1 MRSENRLPI
10 KLELIKK
17 GEGLSSFGGTPIFLE
32 FLKTIGLDKV
42 VAKNFKETSNQ
53 GYHSLHYILSL
64 ILLNILGGESVDDVK
79 ILESDSGLKRL
90 FFKIERKFRGLKGR
104 TFRKGRKRTFPSPSR
119 IFSFLKRFKSDDEDL
134 EAAERPAGTSKI
146 LPVADTV
153 EGLKALN
160 RLPIRIAQKLNPQ
173 KIATLDMDNNAI
185 ATHKK
190 DALFCYKKFKA
201 YQPFNVYWHEQAMM
215 LHTEFRDGNVPPGVE
230 QLRLFKEA
238 LGQLPAG
245 IKKVYHRSDSAG
257 YQHELMEYCE
267 SGKSRFGRIEFG
279 ISCSVSKSFR
289 EEVSK
294 VPEAEWERVVVED
307 EWGNR
312 VETMQEV
319 AEVCWTPTTKNH
331 SKNVPVFRYIA
342 TREAVN
348 IQGEVDNEGQL
359 TFLTSEYI
367 ENKLHL
373 EQMDGKTY
381 KIFGLVTN
389 RSESPLEILLW
400 SRKRCGDSEMEHSRL
415 TMDMAGGR
423 FPCGSFGENAAWWW
437 MSVISLNLLKLFQRT
452 ALPAEYKTVRVK
464 KLHTIF
470 FRIALKIIKRSRL
483 LVLKVES
490 SQIDLYE
497 MMKSA
502 RKKIMDIDRVLSGE
516 ASQPGILPEPDS
528 S

>member
-1 MRSENRLPI
+1 MLNCEY
-10 KLELIKK
+10 LE
-17 GEGLSSFGGTPIFLE
+17 
-32 FLKTIGLDKV
+32 
-42 VAKNFKETSNQ
+42 
-53 GYHSLHYILSL
+53 
-64 ILLNILGGESVDDVK
+64 
-79 ILESDSGLKRL
+79 
-90 FFKIERKFRGLKGR
+90 
-104 TFRKGRKRTFPSPSR
+104 
-119 IFSFLKRFKSDDEDL
+119 
-134 EAAERPAGTSKI
+134 
-146 LPVADTV
+146 
-153 EGLKALN
+153 
-160 RLPIRIAQKLNPQ
+160 
-173 KIATLDMDNNAI
+173 
-185 ATHKK
+185 
-190 DALFCYKKFKA
+190 
-201 YQPFNVYWHEQAMM
+201 
-215 LHTEFRDGNVPPGVE
+215 
-230 QLRLFKEA
+230 
-238 LGQLPAG
+238 
-245 IKKVYHRSDSAG
+245 
-257 YQHELMEYCE
+257 
-267 SGKSRFGRIEFG
+267 
-279 ISCSVSKSFR
+279 
-289 EEVSK
+289 
-294 VPEAEWERVVVED
+294 
-307 EWGNR
+307 
-312 VETMQEV
+312 QE
-319 AEVCWTPTTKNH
+319 
-331 SKNVPVFRYIA
+331 
-342 TREAVN
+342 
-348 IQGEVDNEGQL
+348 QL

>member
-1 MRSENRLPI
+1 MRSENKLPI

-17 GEGLSSFGGTPIFLE
+17 GESLSSFGGTPIFLE

-42 VAKNFKETSNQ
+42 VAKSFKETSNQ
-53 GYHSLHYILSL
+53 GYHPLHHILSL
-64 ILLNILGGESVDDVK
+64 ILLNILGGESVGDIK
-79 ILESDSGLKRL
+79 ILESDSGLKR
-90 FFKIERKFRGLKGR
+90 FFNKVEGKFRGLKGR
-104 TFRKGRKRTFPSPSR
+104 IFRKGRKRTFPSPSR
-119 IFSFLKRFKSDDEDL
+119 IFSFLRRFKSDEEDS
-134 EAAERPAGTSKI
+134 EVAKRSAGTSKI

-160 RLPIRIAQKLNPQ
+160 RLPIRVAQKLNPQ

-215 LHTEFRDGNVPPGVE
+215 LYTEFRDGNVPPGLE

-238 LGQLPAG
+238 LEQLPAG
-245 IKKVYHRSDSAG
+245 VKKVYHRSDSAG
-257 YQHELMEYCE
+257 YQHDLMEYCE
-267 SGKSRFGRIEFG
+267 SGDSRFGRIEFG

-289 EEVSK
+289 KEVSR
-294 VPEAEWERVVVED
+294 VPESEWKKVIVED
-307 EWGNR
+307 EWGNPF
-312 VETMQEV
+312 ETMQEV

-331 SKNVPVFRYIA
+331 SKNAPVFRYIA
-342 TREAVN
+342 TREIVN
-348 IQGEVDNEGQL
+348 IQGKIDDNGQL

-437 MSVISLNLLKLFQRT
+437 LSIISLNLLKLFQRT
-452 ALPAEYKTVRVK
+452 ALPKRYKTVRIK
-464 KLHTIF
+464 MLHTIF
-470 FRIALKIIKRSRL
+470 FRIAVKMVKHSGSL
-483 LVLKVES
+483 LLKVEEP
-490 SQIDLYE
+490 QKEFFE
-497 MMKSA
+497 MMESA
-502 RKKIMDIDRVLSGE
+502 RQKTAHIGEVLLSG
-516 ASQPGILPEPDS
+516 ASPPNTLPAPDS

>member
-10 KLELIKK
+10 KLELTKK
-17 GEGLSSFGGTPIFLE
+17 TEGLSSFGGTPIFLE

-64 ILLNILGGESVDDVK
+64 ILLNILGGESVDDIK
-79 ILESDSGLKRL
+79 MLESDSGLKRL
-90 FFKIERKFRGLKGR
+90 FFKIEGKFRGLKGR
-104 TFRKGRKRTFPSPSR
+104 IFRKGRKQAFPSPSR
-119 IFSFLKRFKSDDEDL
+119 IFSFLKRFRSDNEEK
-134 EAAERPAGTSKI
+134 EAAGRSEGTSKI

-160 RLPIRIAQKLNPQ
+160 RLPLRVAQKLNPQ

-185 ATHKK
+185 STQKR

-201 YQPFNVYWHEQAMM
+201 YQPFNVYWHEHAMM
-215 LHTEFRDGNVPPGVE
+215 LYTEFRDGNVPPGME

-238 LGQLPAG
+238 LEQLPEG
-245 IKKVYHRSDSAG
+245 VEKVYHRSDSAG
-257 YQHELMEYCE
+257 YQHELLEYCE
-267 SGKSRFGRIEFG
+267 SGESRFGRIEFG

-289 EEVSK
+289 KVVRT
-294 VPEAEWERVVVED
+294 VPEAEWKKVIVED
-307 EWGNR
+307 EWGNQI
-312 VETMQEV
+312 ETGQEV
-319 AEVCWTPTTKNH
+319 AEVCWVPETRNR
-331 SKNVPVFRYIA
+331 SKRAPVFRYIA
-342 TREAVN
+342 TREVVN
-348 IQGEVDNEGQL
+348 IQGKIDNEGQL

-373 EQMDGKTY
+373 EQMEGKTY

-389 RSESPLEILLW
+389 RSESPLQILLW
-400 SRKRCGDSEMEHSRL
+400 SRKRCGNSEMEHSRL

-423 FPCGSFGENAAWWW
+423 FPCSSFGENAAWWW

-452 ALPAEYKTVRVK
+452 VLPDKCKTARIK
-464 KLHTIF
+464 KLHTVF
-470 FRIALKIIKRSRL
+470 FRIALKIVKRSRL
-483 LVLKVES
+483 LLLKVEN
-490 SQIDLYE
+490 SQNEFFKMMEFARQKIIDIGSVLLGG
-497 MMKSA
+497 KSPHG
-502 RKKIMDIDRVLSGE
+502 VSPV
-516 ASQPGILPEPDS
+516 SDS